1 MKTDESQGFHRVAVD
16 VDEAVKISLQETSVD
31 MSMVPFNVDGW
42 FQGVKKFINDETI
55 DRIDESVKRIL
66 QVKDSLGMFDS
77 ELEIGPDITADD
89 TTGFDEAHEMATQSI
104 ILAKNK
110 DNVLPIKLDPK
121 LKIHVTGPTSD
132 SIKYQC
138 GGWTVEWQGASTDE
152 PFSFGES
159 VADAFKDSEWDV
171 STSCGVSILGDNDCD
186 PQTDLSFNENALKNS
201 DYVVVCIGEENY
213 TGECISFFYDMY
225 RIFWASPNMEQNRKA
240 W

>member
-1 MKTDESQGFHRVAVD
+1 MATDI
-16 VDEAVKISLQETSVD
+16 DEAVKISLQETSVD

-42 FQGVKKFINDETI
+42 FQGVSKFINDDTKN
-55 DRIDESVKRIL
+55 RIDESVKRIL

-77 ELEIGPDITADD
+77 DLEMTPDTMTAGS
-89 TTGFDEAHEMATQSI
+89 TGFEEAHKMATQSI

-121 LKIHVTGPTSD
+121 VKIHVTGPTSD
-132 SIKYQC
+132 SIKYQS

-159 VADAFKDSEWDV
+159 VADAFKDSQWDV
-171 STSCGVSILGDNDCD
+171 STSCGVNILGDNDCD
-186 PQTDLSFNENALKNS
+186 TQSNLSFNVNTLKDS
-201 DYVVVCIGEENY
+201 DYIVVCIGEENY
-213 TGECISFFYDMY
+213 TGKCISFFYDMY
-225 RIFWASPNMEQNRKA
+225 HRVLPPNLEQNRKA